1 MFVEPERAFP
11 SDSDSPQTKVEVRVI
26 TATVR
31 NLTEMIAA
39 GQFLED
45 LFYRPCELLEQRFIP
60 PFDSRRSRRRRS
72 RKSWGVMSRARNIG

>member
-45 LFYRPCELLEQRFIP
+45 LFYRLCE
-60 PFDSRRSRRRRS
+60 
-72 RKSWGVMSRARNIG
+72 